1 MAVSNKKKVNI
12 LPINKVEAEEILCAT
27 TVCTIPVA
35 SSFTLM
41 LEEPTKY
48 NTTMLK
54 LNYLTFLTFLIRKK
68 VIKKNKLHSPPP
80 KNSH

>member
-12 LPINKVEAEEILCAT
+12 LPINKVDAEEILCAT

-41 LEEPTKY
+41 LEEPKKH

-54 LNYLTFLTFLIRKK
+54 VN
-68 VIKKNKLHSPPP
+68 
-80 KNSH
+80 

>member
-41 LEEPTKY
+41 LEEPKKH

-54 LNYLTFLTFLIRKK
+54 VN
-68 VIKKNKLHSPPP
+68 
-80 KNSH
+80 